1 MEQLHN
7 KPMTLEEINELLSQ
21 TLRDVVS
28 RKISL
33 KQASTISKIATNISK
48 IISIT
53 ELKNRIELV
62 EQVLKNR
69 K

>member
-1 MEQLHN
+1 
-7 KPMTLEEINELLSQ
+7 MTLEEINELLSQ